1 MATSL
6 ASSAFSLPKH
16 LAAGIWRKATT
27 GSTIAALSGAEPQQF
42 GETQI
47 MTFTTR
53 PKAQF
58 VAEGGSKTGSDA
70 GFSSK
75 TVVPRKAQVTMRFN
89 EEVQWADEDY
99 QLGVLTLLAE
109 EISGAL
115 ARALDL
121 GVYHAV
127 NPLDGVALSGS
138 PAKVRDTTN
147 VVTTGAGAD
156 LEVESA
162 AGLVIADGF
171 VPNGIALDPSYA
183 WTLATARYADGRK
196 KYPDL
201 GFGTAIS
208 TFEGLNASVSSTVS
222 APEAAVSGGAYASSN
237 PNVKAIL
244 GDFTQIRWGVQRN
257 IPVERIV
264 YGDPDGLGDL
274 KGKNQIALRGE
285 VVFGWAIMDTDAFAV
300 IRTSSGGGSTGS
312 TGGTGS

>member
-6 ASSAFSLPKH
+6 GSSSFSLPKH
-16 LAAGIWRKATT
+16 LAAGIWSKATT
-27 GSTIAALSGAEPQQF
+27 GSTIAALSGSEPQQF

-47 MTFTTR
+47 MQFTTR

-58 VAEGGSKTGSDA
+58 VAEAGSKTGTDP
-70 GFSSK
+70 GFSTK

-99 QLGVLTLLAE
+99 QLGVLALLSN
-109 EISGAL
+109 EIAGAL
-115 ARALDL
+115 SRALDL

-127 NPLDGVALSGS
+127 NPLTGVALSGS
-138 PAKVRDTTN
+138 PVKVLDSSN
-147 VVTTGAGAD
+147 VVEILDGTSANAPKGAD
-156 LEVESA
+156 IEVETA
-162 AGLVIADGF
+162 AGLVIADGYI
-171 VPNGIALDPSYA
+171 PNGIAMDPSYA
-183 WTLATARYADGRK
+183 WTLATARYTDGRK

-201 GFGTAIS
+201 GFGTAI
-208 TFEGLNASVSSTVS
+208 TNFEGLSASVSSTIS
-222 APEAAVSGGAYASSN
+222 APEATISGGAYATTN

-244 GDFTQIRWGVQRN
+244 GDFTQLRWGVQRS

-285 VVFGWAIMDTDAFAV
+285 VVFGWAVMDLDAFAV
-300 IRTSSGGGSTGS
+300 IKNATDES
-312 TGGTGS
+312 

>member
-1 MATSL
+1 MASSL

-16 LAAGIWRKATT
+16 LASGIWRKATT

-47 MTFTTR
+47 MTFTTS

-58 VAEGGSKTGSDA
+58 VAEGGTKTGTDP
-70 GFSSK
+70 GFSTK

-99 QLGVLTLLAE
+99 QLGVLALLAD
-109 EISGAL
+109 EIGNAL

-127 NPLDGVALSGS
+127 NPLTGVALSGS
-138 PAKVRDTTN
+138 PAKILDTAN
-147 VVTTGAGAD
+147 VVEVLDGTGANAPAGAD
-156 LEVESA
+156 IEVETA

-183 WTLATARYADGRK
+183 WTLATARYTDGRK

-201 GFGTAIS
+201 GFGTAI
-208 TFEGLNASVSSTVS
+208 TNFEGLNASVSSTVS
-222 APEAAVSGGAYASSN
+222 APEATISGGAYASTN
-237 PNVKAIL
+237 PNVKAVL
-244 GDFTQIRWGVQRN
+244 GDFSQIRWGVQRS

-274 KGKNQIALRGE
+274 KSKNQVALRGE

-300 IRTSSGGGSTGS
+300 IKNASNES
-312 TGGTGS
+312 

>member
-1 MATSL
+1 MSSSL

-16 LAAGIWRKATT
+16 LAAGIWKKATT

-47 MTFTTR
+47 MTFTTS

-58 VAEGGSKTGSDA
+58 VAEGGSKTGTDP
-70 GFSSK
+70 GFSTK

-99 QLGVLTLLAE
+99 QLGVLSLLSE

-115 ARALDL
+115 SRALDL
-121 GVYHAV
+121 GVYHAI
-127 NPLDGVALSGS
+127 NPLTGVALSGS
-138 PAKVRDTTN
+138 PAKVLDSTN
-147 VVTTGAGAD
+147 VVEILDGTSANAPAGAD
-156 LEVESA
+156 IEVETA

-183 WTLATARYADGRK
+183 WTLATARYTDGRK

-222 APEAAVSGGAYASSN
+222 APEATISGGAYASTN
-237 PNVKAIL
+237 PGVKAIL
-244 GDFTQIRWGVQRN
+244 GDFAQLRWGVQRN
-257 IPVERIV
+257 IPVEKIV

-285 VVFGWAIMDTDAFAV
+285 VVFGWAIMDLSAFAV
-300 IRTSSGGGSTGS
+300 IKNATDES
-312 TGGTGS
+312 

>member
-1 MATSL
+1 MSSSL

-16 LAAGIWRKATT
+16 LASGIWQKAST
-27 GSTIAALSGAEPQQF
+27 GSTIAALSGSEPQQF

-47 MTFTTR
+47 MTFTTA

-58 VAEGGSKTGSDA
+58 VAEGGSKTGTDP
-70 GFSSK
+70 GFSTK

-99 QLGVLTLLAE
+99 QLGVLALLSD
-109 EISGAL
+109 EISKAL
-115 ARALDL
+115 SRALDL
-121 GVYHAV
+121 GIYHAV
-127 NPLDGVALSGS
+127 NPLTGVALSGS
-138 PAKVRDTTN
+138 PAKILDSAN
-147 VVTTGAGAD
+147 VVEVLDGTSTNANLGAD
-156 LEVESA
+156 IEVETA

-183 WTLATARYADGRK
+183 WTLATARYTDGRK

-201 GFGTAIS
+201 GFGTSIS

-222 APEAAVSGGAYASSN
+222 APEATISGGAYASTN

-244 GDFTQIRWGVQRN
+244 GDFSQIRWGVQRS

-274 KGKNQIALRGE
+274 KGANQIALRGE

-300 IRTSSGGGSTGS
+300 IKNATDES
-312 TGGTGS
+312 